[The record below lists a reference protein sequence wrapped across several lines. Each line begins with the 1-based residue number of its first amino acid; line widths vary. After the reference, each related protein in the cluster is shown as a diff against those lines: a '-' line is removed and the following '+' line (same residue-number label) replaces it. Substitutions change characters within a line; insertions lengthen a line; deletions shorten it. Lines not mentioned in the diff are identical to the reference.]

1 MVEILLQHKSRSP
14 RSLEE
19 HNSQLHLLPV
29 VPSLSLPE
37 FSCSCKKVQLSTA
50 QRERTMTGEQNRGL
64 DGKKERAMAGGKKMV
79 VNQQNGL
86 TLQEIS
92 TRRRARAVVP
102 FLILQDQDSIYSNLR
117 PSLHLGRDKLNP
129 VVWSVRIQAMHVGP
143 LHLWLS
149 NKWSSES
156 LAPKLCWH
164 HMLKE
169 YQFWCVRFE
178 WFKRPSI
185 YQRAE
190 RGRRGPRKRPGVSWK
205 SP

>member
-1 MVEILLQHKSRSP
+1 MSKTEVWMGRRKEQWQAGRRWWWTSRMAW
-14 RSLEE
+14 
-19 HNSQLHLLPV
+19 
-29 VPSLSLPE
+29 LS
-37 FSCSCKKVQLSTA
+37 
-50 QRERTMTGEQNRGL
+50 
-64 DGKKERAMAGGKKMV
+64 
-79 VNQQNGL
+79 
-86 TLQEIS
+86 LQEIS
-92 TRRRARAVVP
+92 TRQRARAVVP

-164 HMLKE
+164 HVLKE

-190 RGRRGPRKRPGVSWK
+190 RGKRGPRKRPGVSWK
-205 SP
+205 SS